1 MKKLTLRMN
10 EKQHQEITLMAKKAG
25 QSMNEFILNKTM
37 ANDDKK
43 AIIDAVLTN
52 QNRSFDSLFVQL
64 SDLKNPENASQNE
77 PQNGLSTAEFNDFN
91 RQLLALFSIFFGS
104 QKLDTLQQ
112 KTNIL
117 QDKLTGKSN

>member
-10 EKQHQEITLMAKKAG
+10 EKQHQEIALMAKKAG
-25 QSMNEFILNKTM
+25 QSLNEFILSKST
-37 ANDDKK
+37 ANDDKQT
-43 AIIDAVLTN
+43 IIDAVLTN

-64 SDLKNPENASQNE
+64 SDLKNPENTSQNE
-77 PQNGLSTAEFNDFN
+77 PKNGLSLAEFNDFN

>member
-1 MKKLTLRMN
+1 MN
-10 EKQHQEITLMAKKAG
+10 EKQHQEIALMAKKAG
-25 QSMNEFILNKTM
+25 QSLNEFILSKST
-37 ANDDKK
+37 ANDDKQT
-43 AIIDAVLTN
+43 IIDAVLTN

-64 SDLKNPENASQNE
+64 SDLKNPENTSQNE
-77 PQNGLSTAEFNDFN
+77 PKNGLSLAEFNDFN